1 MDQSTAALIGVVV
14 GAMLTAA
21 FGHLRDRAQA
31 DRNRQHELQQ
41 ARRAVYLQAN
51 LDLTAAVEAA
61 EDLVESWHGH
71 QPDAPEHDHSG
82 LLRAANAGLLNV
94 SLLGSSSTIATSD
107 ELRRAVQSAR
117 DLEFT
122 DNPDDGVEILE
133 QFQRTARPMLRGWQG
148 ELRADLGVE

>member
-1 MDQSTAALIGVVV
+1 MAALIGVVV

-41 ARRAVYLQAN
+41 ARRDVYLQAN
-51 LDLTAAVEAA
+51 LDVTAAVEAA
-61 EDLVESWHGH
+61 EDFVESWHGH
-71 QPDAPEHDHSG
+71 QPDAPKHGHSD
-82 LLRAANAGLLNV
+82 LLRAANASLLNV
-94 SLLGSSSTIATSD
+94 SLLGSRSTIVTSD

-122 DNPDDGVEILE
+122 DNPDDGADILE
-133 QFQRTARPMLRGWQG
+133 QFQQTARPKFRGWQG
-148 ELRADLGVE
+148 QLRTDLGVE